1 MATLAKVVGLR
12 PETGLGP
19 PYKSRASAWN
29 EKTMTGVVP
38 SERSPNVNRDALLR
52 KVLWATVVYNLAGA
66 AAFAFPSSAGQL
78 AGLPVPVA
86 PIYSVLLAIF
96 VLLFGGAYAWL
107 ALQPTIDRPLVG
119 FAAFGKASVFVAA
132 VTLWAT
138 GQGPGWF
145 IPGATGDLIFAAIFV
160 WWLRAGA
167 MPR

>member
-1 MATLAKVVGLR
+1 MTSVSPAR
-12 PETGLGP
+12 S
-19 PYKSRASAWN
+19 SR
-29 EKTMTGVVP
+29 
-38 SERSPNVNRDALLR
+38 NVNRDAFLR
-52 KVLWATVVYNLAGA
+52 KVLWATVVYNIAGA
-66 AAFAFPSSAGQL
+66 VAFAFPSSVGQL

-119 FAAFGKASVFVAA
+119 FAAVGKASVFVAA
-132 VTLWAT
+132 IVLWAA

-145 IPGATGDLIFAAIFV
+145 IPGATGDLIFAAIFA
-160 WWLRAGA
+160 WWLRTGS

>member
-1 MATLAKVVGLR
+1 MTSVSPAR
-12 PETGLGP
+12 S
-19 PYKSRASAWN
+19 SR
-29 EKTMTGVVP
+29 
-38 SERSPNVNRDALLR
+38 NVNRDAFLR
-52 KVLWATVVYNLAGA
+52 KVLWATVVYNIAGA
-66 AAFAFPSSAGQL
+66 AAFAFPSSVGQL

-119 FAAFGKASVFVAA
+119 FAAVGKASVFVAA
-132 VTLWAT
+132 IVLWAG

-145 IPGATGDLIFAAIFV
+145 IPGATGDLIFAAIFA
-160 WWLRAGA
+160 WWLRTGS

>member
-1 MATLAKVVGLR
+1 
-12 PETGLGP
+12 
-19 PYKSRASAWN
+19 
-29 EKTMTGVVP
+29 MTGVAP
-38 SERSPNVNRDALLR
+38 ANSSRNVNRDAFLR
-52 KVLWATVVYNLAGA
+52 KVLWATVVYNIAGA
-66 AAFAFPSSAGQL
+66 AAFAFPSSVGQL

-119 FAAFGKASVFVAA
+119 FAAVGKASVFVAA
-132 VTLWAT
+132 IVLWAG

-145 IPGATGDLIFAAIFV
+145 IPGATGDLIFAAIFA
-160 WWLRAGA
+160 WWLRTGS

>member
-1 MATLAKVVGLR
+1 MTSV
-12 PETGLGP
+12 
-19 PYKSRASAWN
+19 ASAN
-29 EKTMTGVVP
+29 
-38 SERSPNVNRDALLR
+38 SSRNVNRDAFLR
-52 KVLWATVVYNLAGA
+52 KVLWATVVYNIAGA
-66 AAFAFPSSAGQL
+66 AAFAFPSSVGQL

-119 FAAFGKASVFVAA
+119 FAAVGKASVFVAA
-132 VTLWAT
+132 IVLWAG

-145 IPGATGDLIFAAIFV
+145 IPGATGDLIFAAIFA
-160 WWLRAGA
+160 WWLRTRS